1 MCFLKPP
8 SYGRLTSSEGRTG
21 SSITLQV
28 RVFLPQERST
38 GDLAWQA
45 EHQLTVLP
53 ELRGRVLVPLQLP
66 FPSEFD
72 FHRHVVL
79 SALGDEGQ
87 VQGCGVGFG
96 RYSFTPPSH

>member
-87 VQGCGVGFG
+87 VQGCGVDFG